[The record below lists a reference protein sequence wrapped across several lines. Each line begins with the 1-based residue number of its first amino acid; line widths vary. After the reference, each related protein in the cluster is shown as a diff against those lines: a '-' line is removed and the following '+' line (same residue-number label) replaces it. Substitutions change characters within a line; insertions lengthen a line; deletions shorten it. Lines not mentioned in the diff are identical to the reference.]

1 MKIDHIISLTIVGGF
16 LDGTRVEFLPGL
28 NCIIGARGT
37 GKTTLLEFVRWV
49 LDELPR
55 RDISPVARKRIE
67 SLIQGN
73 LNGGRVELEIETRD
87 GLRYFITRAV
97 GEEPIVLDSDRNPT
111 ALSVSGGAFFRA
123 DIFSQNEVETIADHG
138 KFQLELIDSFARAE
152 IAEMERASDDLVHQI
167 ITHSKQAQPLVARLA
182 ALDQEVKQLPVV
194 EERLKGFVAKGD
206 QSADAINQ
214 AHALKALRDRE
225 SRLFD
230 GAQVFLQGLTD
241 ELSMFK
247 GRFKAEF
254 SGKFTQEMLDGP
266 NKDAV
271 NQLHNHLSACAKSVD
286 SAIKTAL
293 DAIAECSGN
302 ARIEEVSLQLIHQQQ
317 ELAFRQLIEKY
328 KQHQDQSTERAALEK
343 KRNTIFECQNEA
355 NEVQKQI
362 KASEKRR
369 VELLASLSET
379 RDRRFAIRKRVA
391 DRLNTALSPNI
402 TVSIQQDGNAEAYQ
416 ELIESSMK
424 GSGVKQNIL
433 AQKITRTL
441 PPSQLADLVRT
452 GNLPLLIERGD
463 MNAEQA
469 TKVAAVFNSPEKLA
483 ELETVCLQD
492 APTIRLRVGD
502 AEKDSAM
509 LSTGQKCTTILPILL
524 LEGGNP
530 LLIDQPEDNLDN
542 RFIFETV
549 VDNIHKVKSARQLI
563 FVTHNPN
570 IPVLG
575 DASRL
580 FVMESDGEHAKA
592 SSSGTVD
599 ECKDQIVTLLEGGA
613 DAFRKR
619 GERYGV

>member
-1 MKIDHIISLTIVGGF
+1 MKIDHIISLTIVGGL
-16 LDGTRVEFLPGL
+16 LDGTHVEFLPGL

-55 RDISPVARKRIE
+55 KDISPVARKRIE

-87 GLRYFITRAV
+87 CLRYFITRAV
-97 GEEPIVLDSDRNPT
+97 GEEPIVLDSERNPT

-152 IAEMERASDDLVHQI
+152 IAEMEKASDDLVHQI
-167 ITHSKQAQPLVARLA
+167 ITHSKQAQPLVTRLA

-214 AHALKALRDRE
+214 AHTLKALRDRE

-230 GAQVFLQGLTD
+230 GAQGFLQVLSD

-247 GRFKAEF
+247 GRFKTEF
-254 SGKFTQEMLDGP
+254 GGKFTQEMADGP

-271 NQLHNHLSACAKSVD
+271 NKLHSHLNGCSKTVD

-293 DAIAECSGN
+293 DAIAECSEN
-302 ARIEEVSLQLIHQQQ
+302 ARTEEVSLQLIHQQQ

-343 KRNTIFECQNEA
+343 KRNTIIECQNES
-355 NEVQKQI
+355 NEVRKQI
-362 KASEKRR
+362 KSSEKRR

-379 RDRRFAIRKRVA
+379 RDRRFAVRKRVA

-424 GSGVKQNIL
+424 GSGVKQNML

-441 PPSQLADLVRT
+441 PPSQLADLVRA

-502 AEKDSAM
+502 TEKDSAM

-592 SSSGTVD
+592 VATGTVD

-619 GERYGV
+619 GARYGV

>member
-1 MKIDHIISLTIVGGF
+1 MKIDHIISLTVVGGF
-16 LDGTRVEFLPGL
+16 LDGTSVEFLPGL

-55 RDISPVARKRIE
+55 KDISPAARKRIE

-111 ALSVSGGAFFRA
+111 PLSVSGGAFFRA

-138 KFQLELIDSFARAE
+138 KFQLELIDSFSRE
-152 IAEMERASDDLVHQI
+152 DVAEMEWMADDLVHQI
-167 ITHSKQAQPLVARLA
+167 ITHSKQAQPLVTRLA
-182 ALDQEVKQLPVV
+182 ALDEEVKQLPVV
-194 EERLKGFVAKGD
+194 EEKLKGFVAKGD
-206 QSADAINQ
+206 QTADAINQ

-225 SRLFD
+225 SRMIASSQD
-230 GAQVFLQGLTD
+230 FLRAIETDLASLT
-241 ELSMFK
+241 
-247 GRFKAEF
+247 GRFKHEF
-254 SGKFTQEMLDGP
+254 SGKFTKELLEGP
-266 NKDAV
+266 NGAV
-271 NQLHNHLSACAKSVD
+271 ITALRARLNDCAKSVEA
-286 SAIKTAL
+286 AIKSAMSAASACSADICGDDEAL
-293 DAIAECSGN
+293 RDAHRE
-302 ARIEEVSLQLIHQQQ
+302 Q
-317 ELAFRQLIEKY
+317 EIAFRELIEKH
-328 KQHQDQSTERAALEK
+328 KEHQTRSAERVTLER
-343 KRNTIFECQNEA
+343 KRNQILESKVMAE
-355 NEVQKQI
+355 EIRKQI

-379 RDRRFAIRKRVA
+379 RDKRFAIRKRVA
-391 DRLNTALSPNI
+391 DRLNAALSPNI

-424 GSGVKQNIL
+424 GGGVKQNML
-433 AQKITRTL
+433 AQKITRAL
-441 PPSQLADLVRT
+441 PPSQLADLVRS
-452 GNLPLLIERGD
+452 GNLALLIERGD
-463 MNAEQA
+463 MNADQA

-483 ELETVCLQD
+483 ELETVGLQD
-492 APTIRLRVGD
+492 APTIRLRVGEV
-502 AEKDSAM
+502 EKDSAM

-549 VDNIHKVKSARQLI
+549 VDNIHKVKIARQLI

-580 FVMESDGEHAKA
+580 FVMESDGEHARA
-592 SSSGTVD
+592 ASSGTVD
-599 ECKDQIVTLLEGGA
+599 ECREQIVTLLEGGA

-619 GERYGV
+619 GVRYGI

>member
-55 RDISPVARKRIE
+55 RDISPLARKRIE
-67 SLIQGN
+67 SLIQCN

-97 GEEPIVLDSDRNPT
+97 GEEPIVLDSKRNPT
-111 ALSVSGGAFFRA
+111 ALCVSGGAFFRA

-138 KFQLELIDSFARAE
+138 KFQLELIDSFARE
-152 IAEMERASDDLVHQI
+152 DVAEMEWMADDLVHQI
-167 ITHSKQAQPLVARLA
+167 ITHSKQAQPLVTRLA
-182 ALDQEVKQLPVV
+182 ALDEEVKQLPVV
-194 EERLKGFVAKGD
+194 EEKLKGFVAKGD
-206 QSADAINQ
+206 QTADAINQ

-225 SRLFD
+225 SRMIASSQD
-230 GAQVFLQGLTD
+230 FLRAIETDLEALT
-241 ELSMFK
+241 
-247 GRFKAEF
+247 GRFKHEF
-254 SGKFTQEMLDGP
+254 FGKFTKELLEGS
-266 NKDAV
+266 NGAV
-271 NQLHNHLSACAKSVD
+271 ITALRARLNDCAKSVET
-286 SAIKTAL
+286 AIKSAMSAASACSAAICGDDEAL
-293 DAIAECSGN
+293 RDAHRE
-302 ARIEEVSLQLIHQQQ
+302 Q
-317 ELAFRQLIEKY
+317 EIAFRELIEKH
-328 KQHQDQSTERAALEK
+328 KEHQTRSAERVTLER
-343 KRNTIFECQNEA
+343 KRNQILESKTMAEEIR
-355 NEVQKQI
+355 KQI
-362 KASEKRR
+362 KASEKHR

-379 RDRRFAIRKRVA
+379 RDKRFAIRKRVA
-391 DRLNTALSPNI
+391 DRLNAALSPNI

-416 ELIESSMK
+416 ELIEFSMK
-424 GSGVKQNIL
+424 GSGVKQNML

-441 PPSQLADLVRT
+441 PPAQLADLVRA
-452 GNLPLLIERGD
+452 GNLPLLIEHGD

-469 TKVAAVFNSPEKLA
+469 TKVAAIFNTPEKLA
-483 ELETVCLQD
+483 ELETVGLQD
-492 APTIRLRVGD
+492 APTIRLRVGEV
-502 AEKDSAM
+502 EKDSAM

-549 VDNIHKVKSARQLI
+549 VDNIHKVKVARQLI

-575 DASRL
+575 DAARL
-580 FVMESDGEHAKA
+580 FVMESDGEHARA
-592 SSSGTVD
+592 ASSGTVD